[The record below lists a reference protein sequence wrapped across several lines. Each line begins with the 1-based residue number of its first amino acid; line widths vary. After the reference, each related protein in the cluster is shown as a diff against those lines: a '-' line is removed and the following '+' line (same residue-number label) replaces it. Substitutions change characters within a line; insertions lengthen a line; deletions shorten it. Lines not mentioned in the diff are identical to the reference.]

1 MGLPS
6 LFCLQRYRNIKFNL
20 KGSWM
25 FFWDFPFS
33 FKSLIKP
40 LCALKGERVQKT
52 LLLNSA
58 GTFPH
63 DWQQR
68 LVWQSRFLPHSLV
81 QTWTAITHPPICE
94 GSRRIFHHRLVEH
107 EAPRT
112 HLSTFQIMVR
122 AQTLFWKVLVTAWW
136 TGCYVDCCYV
146 LSHSFQ
152 ILLNPT
158 SIYRSVI
165 INLSKAA
172 G

>member
-1 MGLPS
+1 MGRGERGSNHMGLPS
-6 LFCLQRYRNIKFNL
+6 LFCLQFYRNIKFNL

-68 LVWQSRFLPHSLV
+68 LVWQSRFLPHGLV

-94 GSRRIFHHRLVEH
+94 GSRRIFHHRLGEH

-146 LSHSFQ
+146 LSH
-152 ILLNPT
+152 
-158 SIYRSVI
+158 
-165 INLSKAA
+165 
-172 G
+172 